1 MAFKYDCHLF
11 HCGIT
16 SILCCSA
23 CLLLLIQNMDYRSI
37 YFRFFFV
44 QKIIYKFY
52 FPIVCMNVVY
62 ACAKKSN
69 FFKFALTGNWLVPN
83 KWTKMEPEHSWFNSL
98 IMPKKFNFH
107 QWTIDCWKKWS
118 YCWLRGSCLS
128 RNLKSALEAKCY
140 PTVGKRKKNLLRNL
154 FCWIVL

>member
-1 MAFKYDCHLF
+1 MTFKYDYHLF

-23 CLLLLIQNMDYRSI
+23 YLLLLIQNMDYRSI
-37 YFRFFFV
+37 YFRFFL
-44 QKIIYKFY
+44 YKRLFTNSI
-52 FPIVCMNVVY
+52 FQLCAWMLCMRVP
-62 ACAKKSN
+62 KKSN

-140 PTVGKRKKNLLRNL
+140 PTVGRRKKRIKYL